1 MVISSCCYSFKV
13 LKRKVSYVILLMKV
27 FYFYLYLYFLVYLII
42 FFQIIVIA
50 LCWHLF
56 LVATYNMTTTNFL
69 LGVTSILKLPC
80 LTSIW
85 YWWGWGGGGVGVG
98 WVGQWGLLALTLEL
112 WQNDI
117 FLICNVKHNLRMCRI
132 MQLILRNRSYKNI
145 HYDDVGS

>member
-42 FFQIIVIA
+42 FFHIIVIA

-56 LVATYNMTTTNFL
+56 LVATYNMTTRNFL

-85 YWWGWGGGGVGVG
+85 YWWGGGGGGGGGGAPVGV
-98 WVGQWGLLALTLEL
+98 VGLDTRIVTKWYFSDLQCETQLE
-112 WQNDI
+112 
-117 FLICNVKHNLRMCRI
+117 
-132 MQLILRNRSYKNI
+132 
-145 HYDDVGS
+145 DV